1 MKEFT
6 IHISSFQGVQDFVAL
21 ATTQPFR
28 ILVRSGMQ
36 LVNAKSFIGMVNLDY
51 SQPVTVRCDC
61 GGEEMAQFYEQ
72 ARSLLET

>member
-6 IHISSFQGVQDFVAL
+6 IRISSFKGVQSFVEL

-28 ILVRSGMQ
+28 ILVSSGSQ

-51 SQPVTVRCDC
+51 SQPVQVRCDC
-61 GGEEMAQFYEQ
+61 NEEEMSRFFTLACQ
-72 ARSLLET
+72 LLAN